1 MNTATITWPA
11 IIKFEADDEL
21 FYIADAEQW
30 NSDPDLHSADNHPS
44 DILID
49 AVGVIHHLNHQSD
62 GKVIP
67 QSTEQVM
74 ELSSAIELVKA
85 HFSAIGACCSAKL
98 SARSFEELF
107 EMVSESDANG

>member
-21 FYIADAEQW
+21 LFIADATQW
-30 NSDPDLHSADNHPS
+30 IGDSDFHAADYHPS

-49 AVGVIHHLNHQSD
+49 AVGVIHYLNHQFD
-62 GKVIP
+62 GKIIP
-67 QSTEQVM
+67 QSTEQVI

-107 EMVSESDANG
+107 DMVGASDFEG

>member
-1 MNTATITWPA
+1 MITWPA

-21 FYIADAEQW
+21 LFIADAAQW
-30 NSDPDLHSADNHPS
+30 NGDSDLHSADYHSS

-49 AVGVIHHLNHQSD
+49 AAGLIYHLNHQSNS
-62 GKVIP
+62 KIIP
-67 QSTEQVM
+67 QSTHQVI

-107 EMVSESDANG
+107 EMVGASEVHK

>member
-1 MNTATITWPA
+1 MNIATIMWPA
-11 IIKFEADDEL
+11 IIEFEADDEL
-21 FYIADAEQW
+21 LFIADAAQW
-30 NSDPDLHSADNHPS
+30 KGDSDLYAVDYHPS

-49 AVGVIHHLNHQSD
+49 AVGVIHHLNRQSD

-67 QSTEQVM
+67 QSTEQVI

-107 EMVSESDANG
+107 EMVGKSDFDR

>member
-1 MNTATITWPA
+1 MTTWPA

-21 FYIADAEQW
+21 FFIADAAQW
-30 NSDPDLHSADNHPS
+30 NSDRDLCGTDYHSS

-49 AVGVIHHLNHQSD
+49 AAGAIHHLNHQSD
-62 GKVIP
+62 GKVTP
-67 QSTEQVM
+67 QSTKQVM

-98 SARSFEELF
+98 SARTFEELF
-107 EMVSESDANG
+107 EMVGASEAHK